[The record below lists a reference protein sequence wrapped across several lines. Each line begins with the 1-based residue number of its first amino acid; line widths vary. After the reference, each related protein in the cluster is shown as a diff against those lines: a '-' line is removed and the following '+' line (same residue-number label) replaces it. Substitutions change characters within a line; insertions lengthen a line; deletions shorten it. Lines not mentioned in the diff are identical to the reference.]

1 MQKLTWIA
9 LAIIVLPMSAT
20 AQQGQVDRARE
31 RADEMSAPDD
41 MAVDDMAIESSDSE
55 LLPAPEVDDG
65 AVLLDSPNAVSMG
78 VPDEYIIQPGD
89 TLWDICA
96 RILGDPFQWPKLWS
110 FNQYITNPHWIYPGN
125 VLRFVPGTETEPPR
139 FEVTKPDEIDP
150 NLEPVDMMDE
160 IEDDAI
166 EDFTMSPEPESGGL
180 DKSDFEDSRPKSF
193 DIKLRQEG
201 FIAESRISPL
211 GKVHRSE
218 NPARN
223 LGEGDE
229 LYLKF
234 RDPGLA
240 RVGQKFT
247 VYRQIRRV
255 RHPVKHNYIGYL
267 IRILGQVEVIEASE
281 QVATAKIVTSYD
293 AITRGDPVT
302 EYVSMVKTVNVTP
315 NRVQLDGHI
324 VETLADGVQLIGDRD
339 VIYVDRGAQDG
350 VRIGNKLQV
359 VRKGDGLLQDTK
371 GLPEETVGELVIVGT
386 RANTSTAV
394 VTEATR
400 ALQLGDRFVMK

>member
-1 MQKLTWIA
+1 MQKLPLIA
-9 LAIIVLPMSAT
+9 FVAIVLPFTVT
-20 AQQGQVDRARE
+20 AQEVD
-31 RADEMSAPDD
+31 DP
-41 MAVDDMAIESSDSE
+41 VDDMAIESSDTE

-65 AVLLDSPNAVSMG
+65 AVLLDSPSEGVSMG

-125 VLRFVPGTETEPPR
+125 VLRFVPGTETAPPR

-150 NLEPVDMMDE
+150 DLEPVDMMPEVDDE
-160 IEDDAI
+160 P
-166 EDFTMSPEPESGGL
+166 EDFSMAPEPDAGGI
-180 DKSDFEDSRPKSF
+180 DTGDFDSIRPKQF
-193 DIKLRQEG
+193 DIRLRQEG

-229 LYLKF
+229 IYLKF
-234 RDPGLA
+234 KDPGLA

-255 RHPVKHNYIGYL
+255 RHPVKRNYIGYL

-281 QVATAKIVTSYD
+281 QVATAKIITSYD
-293 AITRGDPVT
+293 AITRTDPVT

-359 VRKGDGLLQDTK
+359 VRKGDGLTLDTK
-371 GLPEETVGELVIVGT
+371 GLPEEIVGELVIVGT